1 MFADIIRPI
10 SLSFSLLRRFWPQLV
25 ALVLA
30 GVLAGDLLLQLAAK
44 VALANH
50 FAGLAML
57 TLVALAQLVVTVA
70 MFHVL
75 RPGLPHILAAQ
86 RGADKA
92 AEEQETADRRGSRL
106 VRMVPSPSCRSLPI
120 TRPGGSSAISCGNI
134 RAPRSTRPVS
144 ARALMCSTCWI
155 RAGC

>member
-75 RPGLPHILAAQ
+75 RPGLPHLLAAS
-86 RGADKA
+86 RGAGKA
-92 AEEQETADRRGSRL
+92 ESQKADA
-106 VRMVPSPSCRSLPI
+106 V
-120 TRPGGSSAISCGNI
+120 AI
-134 RAPRSTRPVS
+134 
-144 ARALMCSTCWI
+144 
-155 RAGC
+155 